1 MSTDTKKYEIN
12 MCDGNIAKKLIL
24 FTAPLIFSGLL
35 QLLYNAADII
45 VVGRFAGKNSLAA
58 VGSTTA
64 LINLITNIFIGLS
77 SGINVVTARAFGS
90 KNKESVARA
99 AGTSVALGIISGF
112 IIMLFGFFASKSLLV
127 MMECPP
133 EVLNL
138 AALYMKIFFLGSVGN
153 MVYNFAG
160 AILRAMGD
168 TKRPLYYLT
177 FSGIVNIVLNL
188 IFVIIFK
195 LDVAGVAIA
204 TITSQYISAFLVVR
218 CLVKHEKLLSK
229 NNLKIHKAEFA
240 GILKIG
246 LPAGVQ
252 GVLFSLSNVLIQ
264 SSINSFGADVVAG
277 NAAASSLEG
286 FVYIAMNAF
295 HHGAI
300 TFVGQNF
307 GAGNIKRIKKGIFVI
322 FGLVSAVGI
331 IFGNGII
338 FFSKPLLA
346 IYNKESAVI
355 NMGVLRL
362 TYVASLYFLCG
373 LMDTAVGVLR
383 GLGHALIPMF
393 ISLFGA
399 CIFRIIWIYTIF
411 AEIHTLETLF
421 VSYPVS
427 WILTFAMQIIYYT
440 IVTKKQYAKFHS
452 QKEKSL

>member
-12 MCDGNIAKKLIL
+12 MCEGSIVKKLVL

-58 VGSTTA
+58 VGSTTS

-77 SGINVVTARAFGS
+77 SGISVVTARAFGS
-90 KNKESVARA
+90 KNKESLSRA
-99 AGTSVALGIISGF
+99 AGTSVTLGIISGF
-112 IIMLFGFFASKSLLV
+112 IIMIFGFFASKKLLS

-133 EVLNL
+133 EVLDL
-138 AALYMKIFFLGSVGN
+138 AAVYMKIFFLGSVGN

-168 TKRPLYYLT
+168 TKRPLYYLS
-177 FSGIVNIVLNL
+177 FSGSVNIVLNL
-188 IFVIIFK
+188 VFVIIFK
-195 LDVAGVAIA
+195 MDVAGVALA
-204 TITSQYISAFLVVR
+204 TIISQYISAFLVVR
-218 CLVKHEKLLSK
+218 CLVKSEKLITK
-229 NNLKIHKAEFA
+229 NNLKIHKTEFS

-264 SSINSFGADVVAG
+264 SSINSFGADVIAG

-322 FGLVSAVGI
+322 FGLVTAVGL

-338 FFSKPLLA
+338 LFSKPLLA
-346 IYNKESAVI
+346 IYNKEPEVI
-355 NMGVLRL
+355 SMGILRL
-362 TYVASLYFLCG
+362 KYVATLYCLCG

-383 GLGHALIPMF
+383 GLGHALIPML

-399 CIFRIIWIYTIF
+399 CVFRIIWIYTIF
-411 AEIHTLETLF
+411 AAAHTLEILF

-427 WILTFAMQIIYYT
+427 WILTFAMQLMYYK
-440 IVTKKQYAKFHS
+440 IVTKKQYAKFAKPS
-452 QKEKSL
+452 KI